1 MRAAIF
7 GFLMMATGVQAASL
21 QLCPQTERAEGSAA
35 IELVRPDGTRMRLL
49 AGAGP
54 VPGCS
59 RVELPVPEDAIAA
72 IHALSPS
79 AAQALGERILL
90 QGPERDGKFN
100 IGSVTG
106 TGGSGGPAAPDRAQP
121 MPMLENLLH
130 ALKPRVFGVEERVQV
145 RLEGGRLHLQCGAG
159 SRPAG
164 VLLAAP
170 WYLPLARME
179 LKLQADASGR
189 FEVSMADAARAAK
202 ENALGLGTI
211 GAGRQRTTAFALPRE
226 GFDRAGWRSFSIAC
240 PPHAAELLLEDLRL
254 APHASRPAP
263 RSAWVWD
270 AKAWAAQPEAVLSQ
284 AAEKGVRTLFVS
296 VPVSG
301 DAVEE
306 PQALAAFVRRAHA
319 AGVAVWSVDG
329 DPHMVLP
336 GEHAK
341 TVARVRAYAAYNA
354 GVEPGARLGGMQ
366 FDIEHYLLPGYE
378 LSASELDRHYTGLAR
393 KLRRA
398 AQGMPLEFVVPF
410 WWAGKAEL
418 MKGLAASASA
428 VNVMNY
434 RTDPEQIRR
443 FAVPFLDWG
452 TVHGKKVRIALEAG
466 PVDVEQQ
473 RRYARAQEG
482 ELWLV
487 RVEQTPVLVLLKEA
501 RRNPLGPAFRLESQS
516 VFDGSATSF
525 HRDPSRLV
533 KLLPELESVFA
544 AWPAFSGIALHELK

>member
-21 QLCPQTERAEGSAA
+21 QLCPHTEEAEGTAA
-35 IELVRPDGTRMRLL
+35 AELVRPDGTRMRLL
-49 AGAGP
+49 AGADP

-59 RVELPVPEDAIAA
+59 RVELPVPADAIAA
-72 IHALSPS
+72 IHPLSSS

-100 IGSVTG
+100 IGSAT
-106 TGGSGGPAAPDRAQP
+106 GSGGPAAPERAQP
-121 MPMLENLLH
+121 MPMLENLLRT
-130 ALKPRVFGVEERVQV
+130 LKPRVFGVEERVQV
-145 RLEGGRLHLQCGAG
+145 RLDGGRLHLQCRPG
-159 SRPAG
+159 SLPAG
-164 VLLAAP
+164 VILAAP

-189 FEVSMADAARAAK
+189 FEVSMADAAGAAK
-202 ENALGLGTI
+202 ESALRLGTI
-211 GAGRQRTTAFALPRE
+211 GAGRQAIALPHT

-240 PPHAAELLLEDLRL
+240 PPHAAELVLEDLRL
-254 APHASRPAP
+254 APQASQPAP

-270 AKAWAAQPEAVLSQ
+270 AKAWLAQPEAVLAQ

-301 DAVEE
+301 DAVQD

-329 DPHMVLP
+329 DPRMVLP
-336 GEHAK
+336 DEHAK
-341 TVARVRAYAAYNA
+341 TVARARAYAAYNA
-354 GVEPGARLGGMQ
+354 GVEPDARLAGMQ

-378 LSASELDRHYTGLAR
+378 LSASELDRHYTALAR
-393 KLRRA
+393 ALQRA
-398 AQGMPLEFVVPF
+398 AQGLPLEFVVPF

-418 MKGLAASASA
+418 MKGLAAAASA

-466 PVDVEQQ
+466 PVDAEQQ

-525 HRDPSRLV
+525 HRDPSRLLN
-533 KLLPELESVFA
+533 LLPELESVFA
-544 AWPAFSGIALHELK
+544 AWPAFSGTALHELK